1 MGCLRGVRESQGR
14 AMEISDKVREDLKK
28 VAFERFGKAL
38 LHDVRVR
45 LSHDEL
51 GEECIKVTLV
61 MDDGLTMDEMGGIVG
76 INRAFIKVL
85 DDDVQH
91 LFPFWKI
98 RTPEQM
104 AQLDRMG

>member
-1 MGCLRGVRESQGR
+1 
-14 AMEISDKVREDLKK
+14 MEISDKVREDLKK
-28 VAFERFGKAL
+28 VAYGCFEEGI

-51 GEECIKVTLV
+51 GEECIKVTFVL
-61 MDDGLTMDEMGGIVG
+61 DDGLTEDELSGMDG
-76 INRAFIKVL
+76 INRAFMKVL

-91 LFPFWKI
+91 LFPFWEI

>member
-1 MGCLRGVRESQGR
+1 
-14 AMEISDKVREDLKK
+14 MEISDKVREDLKR
-28 VAFERFGKAL
+28 VAYERFKKGI

-61 MDDGLTMDEMGGIVG
+61 MDDDVTEDKLNGMSG
-76 INRAFIKVL
+76 INGAFMKVL
-85 DDDVQH
+85 DDEVQH
-91 LFPFWKI
+91 LFPFWEI

-104 AQLDRMG
+104 AQLEKLGQLDQMA

>member
-1 MGCLRGVRESQGR
+1 
-14 AMEISDKVREDLKK
+14 MEISDKVREDLKR
-28 VAFERFGKAL
+28 VAYERFKKGI

-61 MDDGLTMDEMGGIVG
+61 MDDGLSKDELSGMSG
-76 INRAFIKVL
+76 INGAFMKVL

-91 LFPFWKI
+91 LFAFWEI

-104 AQLDRMG
+104 AQLEKLAQQDQIA